1 MRKKLFSNKW
11 VYVVSL
17 MLTTFT
23 FFIYLTVLF
32 ARILNTPNEGIA
44 WLAFASMAV
53 LSGLQIYFLIMK
65 DRKAIL
71 LTNIHLGALLCLFI
85 YESVHNFIDLMRM
98 KIYNNDTNGIL
109 FGIVLLV
116 LSLYIL
122 NRFKVSEIR
131 YQ

>member
-1 MRKKLFSNKW
+1 M
-11 VYVVSL
+11 VSL